1 VLACDASV
9 QVATGGGVW
18 RLKWHPCEDNLLLA
32 ACMYNGFALVEV
44 DQAWDRLQVRTIM
57 QGVMQRVKKSTPKW
71 GV

>member
-1 VLACDASV
+1 M
-9 QVATGGGVW
+9 
-18 RLKWHPCEDNLLLA
+18 KWHPREDNLLLA